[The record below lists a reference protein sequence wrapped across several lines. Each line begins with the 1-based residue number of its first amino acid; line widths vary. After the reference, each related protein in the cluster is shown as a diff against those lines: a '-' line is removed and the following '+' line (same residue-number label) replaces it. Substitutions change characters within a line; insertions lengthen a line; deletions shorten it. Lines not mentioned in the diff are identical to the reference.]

1 MISSVASRIM
11 ARTTLDIDTPLLKE
25 LKQLQRRE
33 KKSLGRLVSDLVA
46 QALAVHRRRP
56 RGAPAFTWVSQNMKA
71 KVDLADRDAVY
82 DALETVR
89 D

>member
-1 MISSVASRIM
+1 MPTAVASRIM

-25 LKQLQRRE
+25 LKRLQRTE

-46 QALAVHRRRP
+46 QALVVHRRRE
-56 RGAPAFTWVSQNMKA
+56 RTAPAFAWVSQDMKA

-82 DALETVR
+82 DALETGHE
-89 D
+89 